1 MALQVS
7 PDLGLVQSS
16 TAADQIPF
24 KFDKSQEHM
33 VAGSY
38 IEFAQRAVLPEFQ
51 HFKVNSASFSVTR
64 LSAAMLQLTLAQRP
78 ISWFY
83 ACNKDCWYVVLQWW
97 RVKGFPVS
105 L

>member
-1 MALQVS
+1 MQIS

-51 HFKVNSASFSVTR
+51 HLKVSFVAWCPVLPNS
-64 LSAAMLQLTLAQRP
+64 LPAAHKSDQILLLKLA
-78 ISWFY
+78 
-83 ACNKDCWYVVLQWW
+83 CWT
-97 RVKGFPVS
+97 
-105 L
+105 

>member
-1 MALQVS
+1 MS

-38 IEFAQRAVLPEFQ
+38 IEFAQREVLPEFK
-51 HFKVNSASFSVTR
+51 HLKVCVWTVPLLPDVFTVTHSSIKESACILYT
-64 LSAAMLQLTLAQRP
+64 
-78 ISWFY
+78 
-83 ACNKDCWYVVLQWW
+83 VLQM
-97 RVKGFPVS
+97 
-105 L
+105 